1 MAQFY
6 KYIVTIV
13 NQIPQESYICYT
25 NDIAYHL
32 VHILDSHQISNIL
45 KLIWLSCLFKF
56 SPSML
61 MLPCS
66 ILRHVWVPKRAKHK
80 VLDKKNSNPCQL
92 LAFETP
98 PGAFSRFNLSNG
110 RGCHPNRAEKEKC
123 HVFFPRLLEEVHRL
137 SLPAGPY
144 WSTKSWGDVNSE
156 KWWKWLQEMMQ
167 FMENKQTAMTQTKE
181 FYCHNICMNS
191 INNFQHDRVA
201 KGLWT
206 PW

>member
-80 VLDKKNSNPCQL
+80 VLDKKTATPVNYWPLKHHQEPSQGLTCPTAGVATPTGPKKRNAMFFFHACWRRSIAYPCPRGRIEVPNP
-92 LAFETP
+92 E
-98 PGAFSRFNLSNG
+98 
-110 RGCHPNRAEKEKC
+110 
-123 HVFFPRLLEEVHRL
+123 
-137 SLPAGPY
+137 
-144 WSTKSWGDVNSE
+144 
-156 KWWKWLQEMMQ
+156 
-167 FMENKQTAMTQTKE
+167 AM
-181 FYCHNICMNS
+181 
-191 INNFQHDRVA
+191 
-201 KGLWT
+201 
-206 PW
+206 

>member
-25 NDIAYHL
+25 KNIAYHL
-32 VHILDSHQISNIL
+32 VHVLDSHQISNIL

-66 ILRHVWVPKRAKHK
+66 ILRHVWVPKKAKYK
-80 VLDKKNSNPCQL
+80 VLDNLHRLRAKDTRVFLDLFSTGEFFMAKGKNNSNPCQL

-110 RGCHPNRAEKEKC
+110 KNPTGPKKRNAMFFFRACWRRSIAYPCPRGRIEVPN
-123 HVFFPRLLEEVHRL
+123 P
-137 SLPAGPY
+137 
-144 WSTKSWGDVNSE
+144 
-156 KWWKWLQEMMQ
+156 
-167 FMENKQTAMTQTKE
+167 
-181 FYCHNICMNS
+181 
-191 INNFQHDRVA
+191 
-201 KGLWT
+201 
-206 PW
+206 